1 MNVLNG
7 VASTYVFSCN
17 TDKASPG
24 TVNIVGKTSGEE
36 NTHTCKNT
44 GVCILISSCFGLTT

>member
-7 VASTYVFSCN
+7 VASTYVFSYN

-24 TVNIVGKTSGEE
+24 TVNIVEKTSGEE